1 MKIGAQSVQLV
12 SPGDQSTGLPLAGA
26 RRIAQSFLR
35 PTATSGI
42 SDELTLLYGRLKQV
56 IGNGTQS
63 PDKAIGGSTGIAA
76 ARSAHLEIVGG
87 AGATATTTATLS
99 VEGSR
104 GRFLV
109 QLEAGQSLETVARKI
124 NRHTRA
130 AHIVAGVSGNNLVLS
145 SLDVGRKGQ
154 LRVEQLSAEGQSY
167 VRGVNDGQVALFQVL
182 AQPASGSET
191 LAGTVVAT
199 AQQASLRYL
208 GASGAVVVA
217 DASFLL
223 HGDGGTVTVAIT
235 AGESLATVMERI
247 NADSAITGVTATVE
261 GDDLLF
267 QSTAAGGDATVQV
280 ELVDATYTVTT
291 EGVNASQ
298 LASFDVNSVEPG
310 EHALS
315 GSVLQAAAKAE
326 LVLQGTTGA
335 TVVDGATFE
344 LRGAAGAATIS
355 ITAGESLSDVADR
368 INTLTGSTGV
378 QATVSGNDLIFRSVN
393 FGSAETVEVE
403 LQAVDYHTT
412 VSGTNSQQLTGFQV
426 QSFTTGATETLNGSI
441 TQTAGTAQLTFSG
454 NILGQVNRNATFTLT
469 GSNGSTSI
477 SVNRLDTLQSL
488 VNSVNVATTT
498 TGVRATK
505 QGNTVIFESTGVGSA
520 AFVQIQPTQG
530 QFPVSGGDGK
540 GLAHGTDA
548 VAVINGQTVTASGN
562 QFNFSTAFGSYA
574 FTAVQGYTGSLSP
587 ITIQSLPGQFDV
599 VGGNGDGTAAGL
611 DALVVVNGVQFT
623 GVGNHV
629 AVNDSAGQYELEFQ
643 AGFTGAFDTILV
655 RSEVVGFEIEGGNAA
670 GLAAGA
676 DAVAI
681 INGVQHVGSSDGF
694 TVHDRE
700 GTYLLQFADGFS
712 GDFDAITI
720 TANTGPLALQGGQ
733 LGSLLRGAD
742 ALVTFHGE
750 PLRINRSAGA
760 VSGAAD
766 FAIARSLSRRLYT
779 LAETDPGA
787 LAAIL
792 SPNSLATLPQRQSIA
807 GLLLK

>member
-1 MKIGAQSVQLV
+1 MKIGAQPVQFLALGDRSMGPP
-12 SPGDQSTGLPLAGA
+12 SPGAQ
-26 RRIAQSFLR
+26 RIAQSFLR
-35 PTATSGI
+35 PTAIGRI
-42 SDELTLLYGRLKQV
+42 SDELTLLYGRLK
-56 IGNGTQS
+56 NT
-63 PDKAIGGSTGIAA
+63 IGG
-76 ARSAHLEIVGG
+76 ARSANGATGEVTDVAAAQAARLEIVGG

-104 GRFLV
+104 GRLLV
-109 QLEAGQSLETVARKI
+109 QLKAGQSLETVARQI
-124 NRHTRA
+124 NRHTRSTR
-130 AHIVAGVSGNNLVLS
+130 IVAGVTGNNLVLS
-145 SLDVGRKGQ
+145 SLEIGRQGQ

-167 VRGVNDGQVALFQVL
+167 VSGVNDGQVSLFQVL
-182 AQPASGSET
+182 AQPAGGSET
-191 LAGTVVAT
+191 LAGTLVST
-199 AQQASLRYL
+199 AQQANLRYL
-208 GASGAVVVA
+208 GASGAVVAA

-223 HGDGGTVTVAIT
+223 HGDDGTVTVEIT
-235 AGESLATVMERI
+235 AGESLATVAERI
-247 NADSAITGVTATVE
+247 NAKSATIGVTATVE

-267 QSTAAGGDATVQV
+267 QSTAAGGAATVQV
-280 ELVDATYTVTT
+280 ELDDATYANTT

-298 LASFDVNSVEPG
+298 LASFEVNSVEPG
-310 EHALS
+310 EHVLT
-315 GSVLQAAAKAE
+315 GSVVQAAEQAE
-326 LVLQGTTGA
+326 LTLRGTTGG
-335 TVVDGATFE
+335 TVIDGATFE

-355 ITAGESLSDVADR
+355 ITAGELLSDVADR

-393 FGSAETVEVE
+393 VGSAETVEVE
-403 LQAVDYHTT
+403 LQAIDYHTT

-441 TQTAGTAQLTFSG
+441 TQAAGTAQLMFSG
-454 NILGQVNRNATFTLT
+454 NILGLVNRNATFTLT

-488 VNSVNVATTT
+488 VNSVNAATTT

-520 AFVQIQPTQG
+520 ALVQINTTNG
-530 QFPVSGGDGK
+530 QFPVSGGDGN
-540 GLAHGTDA
+540 GLANGADA

-562 QFNFSTAFGSYA
+562 QFNFSTALGSYA

-611 DALVVVNGVQFT
+611 DALVAINGVQFT
-623 GVGNHV
+623 GVGSLV
-629 AVNDSAGQYELEFQ
+629 TVNDFGGQYQLEFQ
-643 AGFTGAFDTILV
+643 AGFSGAFDAITV
-655 RSEVVGFEIEGGNAA
+655 RSEVVGFQIEGGNAN
-670 GLAAGA
+670 GLASGA
-676 DAVAI
+676 DAVAL
-681 INGVQHVGSSDGF
+681 INGVRHVGSRDGF
-694 TVHDRE
+694 TVHGRE

-712 GDFDAITI
+712 GDFDSITI
-720 TANTGPLALQGGQ
+720 TANTGPLAVQGGQ